1 MIRVFKFLTL
11 AVIGAVLTIGSIAPS
26 GAATNQA
33 VLNVS
38 ASVTNNCDVLTQPLT
53 LTMSLD
59 TIQPIRTLG
68 TSSFT
73 YACTNGAS
81 VAVTPTSLYTY
92 GCCNFEA
99 QYNGNDLIFSL
110 YNDLACATNE
120 LSPGASESLSAGTG
134 SSQTYDIC
142 GIPYSG
148 QTVGPLPAGTYVD
161 TVTFTFNFG
170 P

>member
-11 AVIGAVLTIGSIAPS
+11 AVIGAVLTIGSIAPG

-110 YNDLACATNE
+110 YNDLACATNG
-120 LSPGASESLSAGTG
+120 LSPGEQNLSAGTG
-134 SSQTYDIC
+134 SSQTYDVP
-142 GIPYSG
+142 GFRTPGKRSD
-148 QTVGPLPAGTYVD
+148 LAGRHVRRHCH
-161 TVTFTFNFG
+161 VHV
-170 P
+170 

>member
-11 AVIGAVLTIGSIAPS
+11 AVIGAVLTIGSMAPV

-38 ASVTNNCDVLTQPLT
+38 ATVTNNCDVLTQPGT
-53 LTMSLD
+53 LTMTYD
-59 TIQPIRTLG
+59 PARPFGTEG

-81 VAVTPTSLYTY
+81 VAVIPTSPNYVPYESWEAKNGANNLTYTLWNSLTCQPPEL
-92 GCCNFEA
+92 G
-99 QYNGNDLIFSL
+99 NG
-110 YNDLACATNE
+110 T
-120 LSPGASESLSAGTG
+120 SESLSAGTG
-134 SSQTYDIC
+134 SSQTYNIC
-142 GIPYSG
+142 ATPNNGN
-148 QTVGPLPAGTYVD
+148 QTSPAGTYVD

>member
-1 MIRVFKFLTL
+1 MNHTLKSLTVAGAAL
-11 AVIGAVLTIGSIAPS
+11 FAVGSMSPAD
-26 GAATNQA
+26 AATNQA
-33 VLNVS
+33 ILTVN
-38 ASVTNNCDVLTQPLT
+38 ATVTNNCDVLTQPAT
-53 LTMSLD
+53 LTMSLN

-81 VAVTPTSLYTY
+81 VSVTPTSEYNY
-92 GCCNFEA
+92 GCCDFEA

-120 LSPGASESLSAGTG
+120 LSPGTSESLSAGTG

-148 QTVGPLPAGTYVD
+148 QAVGPLPAGMYTD